1 VRSGNSADEPRTY
14 TVEPQKKLS
23 DIWNVAAI
31 GASDYD
37 LSVSGPNGFLRAFR
51 GGVSGRGRAN
61 LDVRATYDDEGNG
74 ISLVISNETSH
85 AAKVSVLDVYT
96 GERIEHALEPG
107 QSASTD
113 RSLRGMYGWYDLV
126 ITVEGDPGFKYR
138 FAGHVETGEDS
149 ISDPAMGGVVASS

>member
-1 VRSGNSADEPRTY
+1 MRSGSSADEPRTY

-23 DIWNVAAI
+23 DTWSV

-51 GGVSGRGRAN
+51 GSVSGRGRAN

-74 ISLVISNETSH
+74 ISLVISNEASQH
-85 AAKVSVLDVYT
+85 AAKVSVLDVYK
-96 GERIEHALEPG
+96 GERIEHVLEPG
-107 QSASTD
+107 ESVSKD
-113 RSLRGMYGWYDLV
+113 WSLRGMYGWYDLV
-126 ITVEGDPGFKYR
+126 ITVEGDGGFTYQ

-149 ISDPAMGGVVASS
+149 ISDPAMGAW